1 MSQAFDVLSSAVDE
15 AIENSKAEKKFLR
28 EETLSIEIESLNESI
43 HRAVENSKSQNRPME
58 DAVEAIC
65 ITLGLSEEVARKEVS
80 AVWYGGADDDGHKR
94 HEGT

>member
-1 MSQAFDVLSSAVDE
+1 MSQVFDILFSAVDE

-28 EETLSIEIESLNESI
+28 EETLSIEIESI
-43 HRAVENSKSQNRPME
+43 HRAVENCKSQNRPME

-80 AVWYGGADDDGHKR
+80 AVWYGGADDDGQKG